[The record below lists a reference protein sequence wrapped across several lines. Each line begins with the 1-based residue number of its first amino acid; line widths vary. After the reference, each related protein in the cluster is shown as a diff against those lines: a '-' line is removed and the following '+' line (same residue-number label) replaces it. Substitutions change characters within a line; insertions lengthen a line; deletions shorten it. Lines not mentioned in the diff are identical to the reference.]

1 MRIQV
6 VIRYIGMVLQFIAA
20 FMLLSAVVSLLNDHD
35 SAFYPLLLSSFLTAL
50 LGLFPLIFAEKAE
63 DVKIKEGYAIVVG
76 SWLVACIV
84 GMFPYLIWGGEFTA
98 INSWFESV
106 SGFTT
111 TGSSILNDI
120 EFLPRGMLFWRSA
133 SAWIGGIGVVM
144 FALVILP
151 SMGRSRHMLSNVEIS
166 TIAKDNFHYRSRVII
181 RILTM
186 VYVGLTVITT
196 LSLKLA
202 GMTWFDAVTQ
212 AMSACA
218 TCGFSTKNL
227 SIGFWDS
234 PLIEGILIVAMTVS
248 AIHFGILYA
257 TMIGRRNNIFRSEV
271 VRTFIGMMTIISV
284 VISFSLL
291 SEGIYDTWSESIRH
305 SAFQVVSVT
314 TTSGF
319 ATADTNT
326 WTPLAI
332 MLLIFVSVVCGCAG
346 STSGGMKV
354 DRMLIAAKIIR
365 NRIKVQLHP
374 NAVMRIKMDGAVQ
387 DDSVLSLVMTFIVAY
402 IMVTLLGTIVYTIFG
417 LDIITSLTA
426 SISCISNVG
435 PGFGEVG
442 SMSNFADL
450 PALLKFNSTVLM
462 LVGRLEIFGFIQLLF
477 IRSWRY

>member
-1 MRIQV
+1 MRIHV

-50 LGLFPLIFAEKAE
+50 LGLFPLIFVEKAG
-63 DVKIKEGYAIVVG
+63 DIKIKEGYAIVVG
-76 SWLVACIV
+76 SWLLACIV
-84 GMFPYLIWGGEFTA
+84 GMFPYLIWGGEFTG
-98 INSWFESV
+98 INAWFESV

-133 SAWIGGIGVVM
+133 SAWIGGVGVVM

-196 LSLKLA
+196 ISLKFA
-202 GMTWFDAVTQ
+202 GMNWFDAVTQ

-227 SIGFWDS
+227 SVGFWDS
-234 PLIEGILIVAMTVS
+234 PIIELILIIAMTLS

-257 TMIGRRNNIFRSEV
+257 TMTGRRNNIFRSEV
-271 VRTFIGMMTIISV
+271 VRTFIGMMAIIAV

-291 SEGIYDTWSESIRH
+291 ADGIYDTWGEALRH

-326 WTPLAI
+326 WTPLAV
-332 MLLIFVSVVCGCAG
+332 MLLIFLSVVCGCAG

-354 DRMLIAAKIIR
+354 DRMLIAAKVIR
-365 NRIKVQLHP
+365 NRMKVQLHP
-374 NAVMRIKMDGAVQ
+374 NAVMRLKVDGTVQ
-387 DDSVLSLVMTFIVAY
+387 DDGVLSLVMTFIVAY
-402 IMVTLLGTIVYTIFG
+402 IMATLLGTIIYTMFG
-417 LDIITSLTA
+417 LDIVTSLTA
-426 SISCISNVG
+426 SIACLSNVG

-477 IRSWRY
+477 IRSWR

>member
-1 MRIQV
+1 MRIHV
-6 VIRYIGMVLQFIAA
+6 VIRYIAMVLQFIAA
-20 FMLLSAVVSLLNDHD
+20 FMLVSAIVSMVNDYD
-35 SAFYPLLLSSFLTAL
+35 SAFYPLLLSSFLTSL

-63 DVKIKEGYAIVVG
+63 DIKIKEGYAIVVG
-76 SWLVACIV
+76 SWILACIV
-84 GMFPYLIWGGEFTA
+84 GTFPYLIWGGEFSA
-98 INSWFESV
+98 INAWFESV

-111 TGSSILNDI
+111 TGASILNDI

-133 SAWIGGIGVVM
+133 SAWIGGVGVVM

-151 SMGRSRHMLSNVEIS
+151 SMGRSRHMLSNVELS
-166 TIAKDNFHYRSRVII
+166 TIAKDNFHYRSKVII

-186 VYVGLTVITT
+186 VYVGLTVFTT
-196 LSLKLA
+196 LALKFA
-202 GMTWFDAVTQ
+202 GMTWFDATTQ

-234 PLIEGILIVAMTVS
+234 PLIEGILILAMTLS

-257 TMIGRRNNIFRSEV
+257 TMTGRKNNIFRSEV
-271 VRTFIGMMTIISV
+271 VRTFIGMMAIIAV

-291 SEGIYDTWSESIRH
+291 AEGIYDNWGESLRH
-305 SAFQVVSVT
+305 SAFQVVSIT

-332 MLLIFVSVVCGCAG
+332 MLLIFLSVVCGCAG

-354 DRMLIAAKIIR
+354 DRMLIASKVIR
-365 NRIKVQLHP
+365 NRMKVQLHP
-374 NAVMRIKMDGAVQ
+374 NAVMRIKVDGAVQ
-387 DDSVLSLVMTFIVAY
+387 EDGVLNLVMTFIVAY
-402 IMVTLLGTIVYTIFG
+402 IMTVLLGTIIYTMFG
-417 LDIITSLTA
+417 LDVMTSLSA
-426 SISCISNVG
+426 SISSVSNVG

-442 SMSNFADL
+442 SMSNYADL
-450 PALLKFNSTVLM
+450 PTVLKFNTTMLM
-462 LVGRLEIFGFIQLLF
+462 LIGRLEIFGFIQLLF
-477 IRSWRY
+477 IRSWR

>member
-1 MRIQV
+1 
-6 VIRYIGMVLQFIAA
+6 
-20 FMLLSAVVSLLNDHD
+20 
-35 SAFYPLLLSSFLTAL
+35 
-50 LGLFPLIFAEKAE
+50 
-63 DVKIKEGYAIVVG
+63 
-76 SWLVACIV
+76 
-84 GMFPYLIWGGEFTA
+84 MFPYSIWGGEFIG
-98 INSWFESV
+98 INAWFESV

-111 TGSSILNDI
+111 TGASILNDI

-151 SMGRSRHMLSNVEIS
+151 SMGRSRHMLSNVELS
-166 TIAKDNFHYRSRVII
+166 TIAKDNFHYRSKVII
-181 RILTM
+181 RILAM
-186 VYVGLTVITT
+186 VYVGLTVCTT
-196 LSLKLA
+196 IALKFA

-234 PLIEGILIVAMTVS
+234 PLIESILIVAMTLS

-257 TMIGRRNNIFRSEV
+257 TLTGRRNNIFRSEV
-271 VRTFIGMMTIISV
+271 VRTFIGMMAIFAV
-284 VISFSLL
+284 VMSFSLFAD
-291 SEGIYDTWSESIRH
+291 GIYDTWGESLRH
-305 SAFQVVSVT
+305 SVFQVVSVT

-332 MLLIFVSVVCGCAG
+332 MLLIILSVVCGCAG
-346 STSGGMKV
+346 STSGGMRV
-354 DRMLIAAKIIR
+354 DRMLIALKIIR
-365 NRIKVQLHP
+365 NRIRVQLHP

-387 DDSVLSLVMTFIVAY
+387 DESELNLVMTFIVAY
-402 IMVTLLGTIVYTIFG
+402 IMTALLGTIVYTMFG
-417 LDIITSLTA
+417 LDIITSITA

-442 SMSNFADL
+442 SMSNYADL
-450 PALLKFNSTVLM
+450 PAVLKLNSTLLM
-462 LVGRLEIFGFIQLLF
+462 LIGRLEIFGFVQLLF
-477 IRSWRY
+477 IRTWR

>member
-1 MRIQV
+1 MRIHV
-6 VIRYIGMVLQFIAA
+6 VIRYIGMVLQFVAA
-20 FMLLSAVVSLLNDHD
+20 FMLVSAVVSMFNNYD
-35 SAFYPLLLSSFLTAL
+35 SAFYPLLLSSFLTAMM
-50 LGLFPLIFAEKAE
+50 GLFPLIFAEKAE

-98 INSWFESV
+98 INAWFESV

-133 SAWIGGIGVVM
+133 SAWIGGVGVVM

-151 SMGRSRHMLSNVEIS
+151 SMGRSRHMLSNVELS

-186 VYVGLTVITT
+186 VYVGLTAVTT

-202 GMTWFDAVTQ
+202 GMTWFDSATQ

-227 SIGFWDS
+227 SVGFWDS
-234 PLIEGILIVAMTVS
+234 PVIEMILIIAMTLS

-257 TMIGRRNNIFRSEV
+257 SMTGRRNNIFRSEV
-271 VRTFIGMMTIISV
+271 VRTFIVMMSLTAL

-291 SEGIYDTWSESIRH
+291 AEGTYDTWGESIRH

-332 MLLIFVSVVCGCAG
+332 MLLIFLSVVCGCAG

-365 NRIKVQLHP
+365 NRMKVQLHP
-374 NAVMRIKMDGAVQ
+374 NAVMRIKVDGMVQ
-387 DDSVLSLVMTFIVAY
+387 DESVLSLVMTFIVAY
-402 IMVTLLGTIVYTIFG
+402 IMVTLLGTIVYTMFG
-417 LDIITSLTA
+417 LDVVTSLTA
-426 SISCISNVG
+426 SIACLSNVG

-442 SMSNFADL
+442 SMSNYADL

-477 IRSWRY
+477 IRSWR

>member
-1 MRIQV
+1 MRVHV
-6 VIRYIGMVLQFIAA
+6 VIRYIGMVLQFVAL
-20 FMLLSAVVSLLNDHD
+20 FMLASAGVSMLNNYD

-50 LGLFPLIFAEKAE
+50 MGLFPLIFAEKAE

-98 INSWFESV
+98 INAWFESV

-133 SAWIGGIGVVM
+133 SAWIGGVGVVM

-151 SMGRSRHMLSNVEIS
+151 SMGRSRHMLSNVELS

-186 VYVGLTVITT
+186 VYVGLTAVTT

-202 GMTWFDAVTQ
+202 GMTWFDSATQ

-227 SIGFWDS
+227 SVGFWDS
-234 PLIEGILIVAMTVS
+234 PVIEFILIIAMTLS

-257 TMIGRRNNIFRSEV
+257 SMTGRRNNIFRSEV
-271 VRTFIGMMTIISV
+271 VRTFIGMMALV
-284 VISFSLL
+284 ALVISFSLL
-291 SEGIYDTWSESIRH
+291 AEGTYDTWGESIRH

-354 DRMLIAAKIIR
+354 DRMLIAAKVIR
-365 NRIKVQLHP
+365 NRMKVQLHP
-374 NAVMRIKMDGAVQ
+374 NAVMRIKVDSAVQ
-387 DDSVLSLVMTFIVAY
+387 DEGVLSLVMTFIVAY
-402 IMVTLLGTIVYTIFG
+402 IMVTLLGTIVYTMFG
-417 LDIITSLTA
+417 LDVITSLTA
-426 SISCISNVG
+426 SIACLSNVG

-477 IRSWRY
+477 IRSWR

>member
-1 MRIQV
+1 MRIHA

-20 FMLLSAVVSLLNDHD
+20 FMLLSAIVSMVNDYD
-35 SAFYPLLLSSFLTAL
+35 SAFYPLLLSSFLTSL
-50 LGLFPLIFAEKAE
+50 LGFFPLIFAQKAE
-63 DVKIKEGYAIVVG
+63 DIKIKEGYAIVVG

-84 GMFPYLIWGGEFTA
+84 GTFPYLIWGGEFTP
-98 INSWFESV
+98 INAWFESV

-120 EFLPRGMLFWRSA
+120 EFLPRGMLFWRAA
-133 SAWIGGIGVVM
+133 SAWIGGVGVVM

-151 SMGRSRHMLSNVEIS
+151 SMGRSRHMLSNVELS

-186 VYVGLTVITT
+186 VYVGLTAITT

-202 GMTWFDAVTQ
+202 GMTWFDATTQ

-234 PLIEGILIVAMTVS
+234 PLIEGILIVAMTLA

-257 TMIGRRNNIFRSEV
+257 TMTGRKNNIFRSEV
-271 VRTFIGMMTIISV
+271 VRAFIGMMTIFALAM
-284 VISFSLL
+284 SFSLL
-291 SEGIYDTWSESIRH
+291 AEGVYDNWGESIRH
-305 SAFQVVSVT
+305 SAFQVVSIT

-326 WTPLAI
+326 WTPLAVI
-332 MLLIFVSVVCGCAG
+332 LLILLSVVCGCAG

-354 DRMLIAAKIIR
+354 DRVLIATKVIR
-365 NRIKVQLHP
+365 NRMKIQLHP
-374 NAVMRIKMDGAVQ
+374 NAVIRTKIDGAVQ
-387 DDSVLSLVMTFIVAY
+387 DEGVQNLVMTFIVAY
-402 IMVTLLGTIVYTIFG
+402 IMTVLLGTIVYATFG
-417 LDIITSLTA
+417 LDIISSITA
-426 SISCISNVG
+426 AISCVSNVG

-442 SMSNFADL
+442 SMNNFAEL
-450 PALLKFNSTVLM
+450 PAVLKFNSTLLM
-462 LVGRLEIFGFIQLLF
+462 LIGRLEIFGFIQLLF
-477 IRSWRY
+477 IRSWR